1 MTTAY
6 LGIGSNIDA
15 TTHVPAGMQA
25 LRDAFEG
32 VAFSP
37 VYQSPPIGLEGDDFL
52 NLVAR
57 VETDLS
63 PLGLDA
69 ALHTIED
76 RQGRDRS
83 QPRWSSR
90 TLDIDILLYG
100 DLWLIGP
107 KLEIPR
113 KEILTAAHVLKPLA
127 DLAPDLVHP
136 VERKSIRELWAGFPK
151 EKLNLL
157 AYDL

>member
-15 TTHVPAGMQA
+15 SRHIPAGMQA
-25 LRDAFEG
+25 LSETFAE

-37 VYQSPPIGLEGDDFL
+37 VYQSPPVGLEGDDFL

-57 VETDLS
+57 VETDLA
-63 PLGLDA
+63 PLDLDA
-69 ALHTIED
+69 ALHAIED

-100 DLWLIGP
+100 DLWLLGP

-136 VERKSIRELWAGFPK
+136 VERKSIRELWTGFPK
-151 EKLNLL
+151 DKLNLL

>member
-15 TTHVPAGMQA
+15 PKHVPAAMQS
-25 LRDAFEG
+25 LRNTFDD
-32 VAFSP
+32 VTFSP
-37 VYQSPPIGLEGDDFL
+37 VYQSPAIGLEGDDFL

-57 VETDLS
+57 VETDLP
-63 PLGLDA
+63 PLDLDA
-69 ALHTIED
+69 ALHAIED
-76 RQGRDRS
+76 RQGRDRT

-100 DLWLIGP
+100 DLWLLGP

-136 VERKSIRELWAGFPK
+136 VERKPIKELWAAFSREGLQLQPCA
-151 EKLNLL
+151 L
-157 AYDL
+157 

>member
-15 TTHVPAGMQA
+15 PKHVPAGIQA
-25 LRDAFEG
+25 LRDTFDD

-37 VYQSPPIGLEGDDFL
+37 VYQSPAIGLEGDDFL

-57 VETDLS
+57 VETDLP
-63 PLGLDA
+63 PLDLDA
-69 ALHTIED
+69 ALHAIED
-76 RQGRDRS
+76 KQGRDRT

-100 DLWLIGP
+100 DLWLLGP

-127 DLAPDLVHP
+127 DLSPDLVHP
-136 VERKSIRELWAGFPK
+136 VERKPIKELWAALSREGLQLQPYA
-151 EKLNLL
+151 L
-157 AYDL
+157 